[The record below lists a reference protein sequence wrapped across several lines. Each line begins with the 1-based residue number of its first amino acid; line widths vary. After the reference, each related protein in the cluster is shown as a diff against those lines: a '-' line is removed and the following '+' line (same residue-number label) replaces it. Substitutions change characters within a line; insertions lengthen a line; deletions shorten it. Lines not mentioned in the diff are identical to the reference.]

1 MTYFGFVFYLHIN
14 FKGNYSDSLRDAKD
28 ATDIRPLLVKAM
40 VTGNCNVTLVSFR
53 NSDRLT
59 VIMSL
64 RSKTRVRITRICD
77 TAPLRISWFGFR
89 KIFETEL

>member
-64 RSKTRVRITRICD
+64 RLKSSHHQD
-77 TAPLRISWFGFR
+77 LRHSTLAYFMVWF
-89 KIFETEL
+89 

>member
-14 FKGNYSDSLRDAKD
+14 FKGNYNDSLRDAKD

-40 VTGNCNVTLVSFR
+40 VTGNYNVTLVSFR
-53 NSDRLT
+53 NSDKLT

-64 RSKTRVRITRICD
+64 RSKTRVRITRI
-77 TAPLRISWFGFR
+77 
-89 KIFETEL
+89 

>member
-40 VTGNCNVTLVSFR
+40 VTGNCNVMPSLV
-53 NSDRLT
+53 
-59 VIMSL
+59 
-64 RSKTRVRITRICD
+64 
-77 TAPLRISWFGFR
+77 
-89 KIFETEL
+89 